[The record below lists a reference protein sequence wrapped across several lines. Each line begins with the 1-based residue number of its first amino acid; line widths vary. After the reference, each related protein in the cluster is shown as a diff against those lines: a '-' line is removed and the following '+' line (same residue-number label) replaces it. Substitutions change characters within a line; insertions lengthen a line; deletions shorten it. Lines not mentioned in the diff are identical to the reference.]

1 MEKQLELCGRCA
13 AIFAETYRVERVA
26 GGCDHKVTC
35 EHCRKRRYGGTYK
48 IETKTKKNSQ

>member
-1 MEKQLELCGRCA
+1 MKKVLDLCGRCA

-35 EHCRKRRYGGTYK
+35 ENCRKRRHGGTYV
-48 IETKTKKNSQ
+48 IETETKKNSQ